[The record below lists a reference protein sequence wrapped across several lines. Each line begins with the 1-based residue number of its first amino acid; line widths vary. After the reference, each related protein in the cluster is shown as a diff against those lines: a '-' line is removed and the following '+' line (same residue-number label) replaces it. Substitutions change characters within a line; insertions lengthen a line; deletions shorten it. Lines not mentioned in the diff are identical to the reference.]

1 MVKIRSVLLTLIAA
15 FSAMTLNAAV
25 NEWVYTTGEQM
36 PPTGDWTY
44 NYLVSKG
51 EENERRVNA
60 VLDGV
65 NVSGGVKTV
74 RLTGD
79 ICIRHS
85 VFIGLSTSDNTPTTL
100 VIENATDNDIHIWDD
115 LDNPNDGSGADR
127 FGVMFSVWENN
138 TLIIKGDPDGN
149 GKGRILIEG
158 NADHRSLVTDYGL
171 LESTGNLELYD
182 VVVENVLFNE
192 TNAKSGECSVFKIHP
207 WYSLVND
214 WTYEQGWTKLHNV
227 EICNITMPGGV
238 GAAMYCYLIT
248 QNKTAN
254 TRERCTITMENVNIH
269 NVTQGDTSNDG
280 NGGIVRFRGDWVG
293 NLNMTNVTFKDC
305 TSGASCAGVYWNA
318 LGRSTEPCEMTV
330 NGCRFENCRT
340 TGSGQNAG
348 AMLIEGRCHFTGEQ
362 TRFINNSCTQ
372 FGGGLY
378 IHNYNSSDTPEAGE
392 SFSYDIGDNVYFEGN
407 SALHGGGMAIY
418 IDDNSTLPDGTNFLV
433 NINGATFN
441 NNTAT
446 QEGGAI
452 KINLGTSSKSYP
464 LSLNLNSGNFTG
476 NKATGESGSNGN
488 GGAIY
493 SWRGTVAYSPSISAD
508 AKCTFTGNSANTSGS
523 ALYLNSS
530 TFSLKTAEIYSN
542 TTSINDGAIFLINS
556 TMTMDNGKIHN
567 NHSKGYG
574 GGVFLNNSTLKIKEG
589 EICNNTADWRGGGI
603 YITANSSF
611 TLENGKINGNTATK
625 EYGGGV
631 CVYGSTFS
639 MGNGEI
645 NNNTAGSNGGGVY
658 YDNDDGGNDG
668 KSFSFS
674 GGSISGNKSGGF
686 GGGVCIYTGGKS
698 GCSFN
703 LTGGNIS
710 NNHAE
715 AGGGCYFN
723 AWGTYTVNL
732 TNTNVESN
740 TAYMGGGVLMY
751 NGYLNYKNGIIRNN
765 RALSRPGSTKPA
777 TMYQV
782 NHCNWD
788 GSKDIVNTDL
798 SGIGG
803 GLCATW
809 GRITFDMSDNKFG
822 IYGNTAEYGAD
833 DIFANAKDSQVN
845 LPAPTSMTV
854 TGFDVPTSALFW
866 AQDYIVGDTNYDKKP
881 AAAPTIASP
890 KRYRTMAL
898 NLDPQ
903 LENAYVPAGTYTDY
917 ICVALGHS
925 YLPITIKKS
934 GLKIGETAIINLYHK
949 DISDISSEV
958 PYMRIPLTNKTATDG
973 TEVSRTVYVSPGT
986 WTLVES
992 SWSWAYKG
1000 TAEGEGVKS
1009 INGCAAITRAD
1020 LIPTSS
1026 EESRTFIFKNANNTS
1041 ISHKEDIK
1049 TNKITP

>member
-1 MVKIRSVLLTLIAA
+1 MVKFRSVLLTLISA
-15 FSAMTLNAAV
+15 FSAMSLNAGNV
-25 NEWVYTTGEQM
+25 WVDKTGNKM
-36 PPTGDWTY
+36 PSNGDWTY
-44 NYLVSKG
+44 NYLVNQG
-51 EENERRVNA
+51 ESTERRINA

-65 NVSGGVKTV
+65 NASGGVKTV

-85 VFIGLSTSDNTPTTL
+85 VFIGLSTNDNTPTTL

-149 GKGRILIEG
+149 GKGRIMIEG
-158 NADHRSLVTDYGL
+158 NANHRSLVTDYGL

-192 TNAKSGECSVFKIHP
+192 TNARAGECSVLKIHP
-207 WYSLVND
+207 WYNLENG

-254 TRERCTITMENVNIH
+254 TRERCTITMGNVNIH
-269 NVTQGDTSNDG
+269 NVTQGDTSIDG

-318 LGRSTEPCEMTV
+318 LGRNTEPCEMTV
-330 NGCRFENCRT
+330 NGCRFENCRA

-348 AMLIEGRCHFTGEQ
+348 AMLIEGRCRFTGAQ

-378 IHNYNSSDTPEAGE
+378 IHNYNSTDHPQVGE

-418 IDDNSTLPDGTNFLV
+418 IDDKSTLPDGTSFLV

-441 NNTAT
+441 NNIAT

-452 KINLGTSSKSYP
+452 KINLGTSSKNYP

-476 NKATGESGSNGN
+476 NKATGDSGSNGD

-493 SWRGTVAYSPSISAD
+493 SWRGNVAYSPSISAD
-508 AKCTFTGNSANTSGS
+508 AKCSFTGNSANRSGS
-523 ALYLNSS
+523 ALYINSS
-530 TFSLKTAEIYSN
+530 TFSLKTAEIYGN
-542 TTSINDGAIFLINS
+542 TTAKNDGAIYLVNS
-556 TMTMDNGKIHN
+556 SMTMDNGTIHN
-567 NHSKGYG
+567 NHSAGYG
-574 GGVFLNNSTLKIKEG
+574 GGAFINNSTLYIKEG

-611 TLENGKINGNTATK
+611 NLENGKINGNTATK

-631 CVYGSTFS
+631 CVYGSTFT

-658 YDNDDGGNDG
+658 YDNDGGNDG

-686 GGGVCIYTGGKS
+686 GGGVCIYTGNKS

-723 AWGTYTVNL
+723 AWSTYTVNL

-751 NGYLNYKNGIIRNN
+751 NGYLHYKNGIISNN
-765 RALSRPGSTKPA
+765 RALSRPGSTKPT

-809 GRITFDMSDNKFG
+809 GRITFDMTDGKFG
-822 IYGNTAEYGAD
+822 IYGNIAEYGAD

-866 AQDYIVGDTNYDKKP
+866 AQDYIVDDTNYDKKP

-898 NLDPQ
+898 NLDTQ
-903 LENAYVPAGTYTDY
+903 LKDAYIPAGTYSEY

-925 YLPITIKKS
+925 YLPIFIKKT
-934 GLKIGETAIINLYHK
+934 GLKVGETAIINLYHK
-949 DISDISSEV
+949 DISDFTSEKPYLQV
-958 PYMRIPLTNKTATDG
+958 PITNRTTTDG
-973 TEVSRTVYVSPGT
+973 AEVSRTVYVSPGD

-992 SWSWAYKG
+992 TWGWSYSG
-1000 TAEGEGVKS
+1000 TAEGDGATTIK
-1009 INGCAAITRAD
+1009 GCPAIKR
-1020 LIPTSS
+1020 LNLVTSS
-1026 EESRTFIFKNANNTS
+1026 DEKARTFNFVNTKKTTN
-1041 ISHKEDIK
+1041 IEHNEDIK
-1049 TNKITP
+1049 KNDIKL